1 MWLVLCLGSHKADS
15 KGMAWLS
22 HILGALGR
30 NLLPS
35 TFRVLAKFGSLWVE
49 DWGPLSLL
57 AITWGFSEQFRAVG
71 IPSHVVAS
79 NIKPAKAHQIPL
91 ML

>member
-1 MWLVLCLGSHKADS
+1 MWRVFCLAGYKADS
-15 KGMAWLS
+15 KGTAWLTR
-22 HILGALGR
+22 ILGALGR
-30 NLLPS
+30 NLLPG
-35 TFRVLAKFGSLWVE
+35 TFRVLAEFGSLWVE
-49 DWGPLSLL
+49 DWGPVSLL
-57 AITWGFSEQFRAVG
+57 VITWSFSEQFRAVG